1 MTYKSLRLLR
11 KEMKII
17 IMIIQFSF
25 VVIQSNLSEH
35 QFTAQQKLQ
44 EEKENEEISQVKG
57 CIKVKVANK
66 VIARIRERNLIY
78 SLFVDYG

>member
-44 EEKENEEISQVKG
+44 EEKENEEIS
-57 CIKVKVANK
+57 
-66 VIARIRERNLIY
+66 
-78 SLFVDYG
+78 